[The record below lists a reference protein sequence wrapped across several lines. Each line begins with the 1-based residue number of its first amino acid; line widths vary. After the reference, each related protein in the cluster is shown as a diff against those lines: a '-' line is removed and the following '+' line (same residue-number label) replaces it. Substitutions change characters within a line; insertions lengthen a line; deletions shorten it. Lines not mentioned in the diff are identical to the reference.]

1 MPDPRELPF
10 APPHVYRG
18 QVLDDP
24 DEVFDLVDANDQVI
38 GRVRRGAAHQD
49 PTLVHRSVQIL
60 IFTSSGQLLLQRRSA
75 SKDLF
80 PGCYCASASGHVASG
95 EDYDSTAK
103 RELAEELGITA
114 PLTRLRKALIRSE
127 QETEFTTLYA
137 ALSDGP
143 YQFHPTET
151 DGGELFAMAEVN
163 DWMRSGTLPMTPA
176 LRVALVE
183 LQRITGSAYSQLP
196 AFLATLG

>member
-1 MPDPRELPF
+1 MPDPRELSC
-10 APPHVYRG
+10 APPHANRS

-24 DEVFDLVDANDQVI
+24 NEVFDLVDSSDQVI
-38 GRVRRGAAHQD
+38 GRVLRGAAHQD
-49 PTLVHRSVQIL
+49 PTLIHRSVQIL
-60 IFTSSGQLLLQRRSA
+60 IFTSRGQLLLQRRSP

-80 PGCYCASASGHVASG
+80 PGYYCASASGHVASG

-114 PLTRLRKALIRSE
+114 PLTPLGKALIHSE
-127 QETEFTTLYA
+127 QETEFTALYVA
-137 ALSDGP
+137 RSDGP

-151 DGGELFAMAEVN
+151 AGGELFAMGEVH
-163 DWMRSGTLPMTPA
+163 DLMRTDTLPMTPA

-183 LQRITGSAYSQLP
+183 LQRTSGSAFSQLP
-196 AFLATLG
+196 AYLATLG

>member
-10 APPHVYRG
+10 APPPVNRG

-24 DEVFDLVDANDQVI
+24 NEVFDLVDANDQVI
-38 GRVRRGAAHQD
+38 GRVHRGDAHQD
-49 PTLVHRSVQIL
+49 PALIHRSVQVL
-60 IFTSSGQLLLQRRSA
+60 VFTSSGHLLLQRRAA

-80 PGCYCASASGHVASG
+80 PGYYCASASGHVASG

-114 PLTRLRKALIRSE
+114 PLSPLGKALIRSE
-127 QETEFTTLYA
+127 QETEFTALYVA
-137 ALSDGP
+137 RSDGP

-151 DGGELFAMAEVN
+151 DGGELFAMGEVL
-163 DWMRSGTLPMTPA
+163 DRMRSGTLPMTPA

-183 LQRITGSAYSQLP
+183 LQRISGSAYSQLP

>member
-10 APPHVYRG
+10 APPHVPRS

-38 GRVRRGAAHQD
+38 GRVRRGAAHRD
-49 PTLVHRSVQIL
+49 PTLIHRSVQVL
-60 IFTSSGQLLLQRRSA
+60 VFTSSGHLLLQRRSA

-80 PGCYCASASGHVASG
+80 PGYFCASASGHVASG
-95 EDYDSTAK
+95 EDYDQTAK
-103 RELAEELGITA
+103 RELTEELGITA
-114 PLTRLRKALIRSE
+114 PLTPMGKALIRSE
-127 QETEFTTLYA
+127 QETEFTALYVA
-137 ALSDGP
+137 RSEGP

-151 DGGELFAMAEVN
+151 DGGELFAMAEVH
-163 DWMRSGTLPMTPA
+163 DRMRTGTLPMTPA

-183 LQRITGSAYSQLP
+183 LQRISGSAYSQLP